1 MSASFVEFIKVGDS
15 FLETTISLLFL
26 GAVLSYLGGALFRER
41 ERLIS
46 GVIAFLAL
54 LGSLIC
60 FSFLFIGLGASQRI
74 LLFGVLPWQI
84 DLLGWIVGEVGLL
97 LGTIVA
103 LYSLIYMEEDTGTSK
118 YFPLLILMVF
128 SVMGLAFAYDLF
140 NLYLFFELLSITSFS
155 LVAFRKEKWEPVEAG
170 IKFMVMSVTGSAL
183 ILLGIALVYAQF
195 GNLDLNYLF
204 TASGG
209 SSIWLPITLFL
220 IGFGIKAAMFP
231 LHTWLPDAHPEAP
244 SGISAMLSGII
255 IQAGLFAM
263 LRIMLSLGASLNWGQ
278 ILIWFALLT
287 MTAGNIMALT
297 QRQLKRMLAY
307 SSIAQMGY
315 ILLGIGMG
323 ATYGVASGFTGGV
336 FHIVTHAFMKGLAF
350 LCAGALIFRLNS
362 GFLEDMRGAGWRM
375 PVTAFTFSVAALSL
389 AGVPPFSGFM
399 SKLLIYQSGIQSG
412 TALGWTGSILAI
424 LNSVLSLGYYLPA
437 IGTLYSKERAKGVS
451 AIKEVPWAMSAALV
465 ILCLITIYL
474 GIQPDPVRSWV
485 AQAFALLKGGF

>member
-1 MSASFVEFIKVGDS
+1 MSAS
-15 FLETTISLLFL
+15 FLETTISLLVL
-26 GAVLSYLGGALFRER
+26 GAVASYLGGVLFRHR

-54 LGSLIC
+54 LGSLIS
-60 FSFLFIGLGASQRI
+60 FSLLFRMTGASEKV
-74 LLFGVLPWQI
+74 LLFGVLSWQI
-84 DLLGWIVGEVGLL
+84 DLLGWIVAEVSLV
-97 LGTIVA
+97 LGTVVA
-103 LYSLIYMEEDTGTSK
+103 LYSIIYMEEDTGTSK
-118 YFPLLILMVF
+118 FFPLLLLMVL

-140 NLYLFFELLSITSFS
+140 NLYLFFELLSITSFA
-155 LVAFRKEKWEPVEAG
+155 LVAFRKDKWEPVEAG
-170 IKFMVMSVTGSAL
+170 IKFMVMSVTGSAF
-183 ILLGIALVYAQF
+183 ILLGISLVYAQF

-209 SSIWLPITLFL
+209 ASIWLPITLFL

-255 IQAGLFAM
+255 IQTGLFTM
-263 LRIMLSLGASLNWGQ
+263 LRIMLSLGASLPWGE

-297 QRQLKRMLAY
+297 QKQLKRMLAY

-336 FHIVTHAFMKGLAF
+336 FHIITHAFMKGLAF
-350 LCAGALIFRLNS
+350 LCAGALIFRLSS
-362 GFLEDMRGAGWRM
+362 GYLEDMRGAGWKM
-375 PVTAFTFSVAALSL
+375 PVTALTFSVAALSL

-412 TALGWTGSILAI
+412 TALGWAGSLVAI
-424 LNSVLSLGYYLPA
+424 FNSVLSLGYYLPA
-437 IGTLYSKERAKGVS
+437 IGVLYSKEKAEKVP
-451 AIKEVPWAMSAALV
+451 AIKEVPWAMTAALV
-465 ILCLITIYL
+465 ILCLLTIYL
-474 GIQPDPVRSWV
+474 GVQPDPVRSWV
-485 AQAFALLKGGF
+485 AQAFSLLKGGF

>member
-1 MSASFVEFIKVGDS
+1 VSTS
-15 FLETTISLLFL
+15 FLETTISLLVL
-26 GAVLSYLGGALFRER
+26 GAIMSYLGGALFRHR

-46 GVIAFLAL
+46 GIIAFFAL
-54 LGSLIC
+54 LGSLIS
-60 FSFLFIGLGASQRI
+60 FSLLLSHTGPSERL
-74 LLFGVLPWQI
+74 LLFGVLPWQV
-84 DLLGWIVGEVGLL
+84 DLLGWIVGEVGLV

-103 LYSLIYMEEDTGTSK
+103 FYSIVYMEEDTGTSK
-118 YFPLLILMVF
+118 FFPLLLLMVL
-128 SVMGLAFAYDLF
+128 SVIGLAFAYDLF
-140 NLYLFFELLSITSFS
+140 NLYLFFELLSVTSFV
-155 LVAFRKEKWEPVEAG
+155 LVAFRKARWEPVEAG
-170 IKFMVMSVTGSAL
+170 IKFMVMSATGSAL
-183 ILLGIALVYAQF
+183 ILLGISLVYAQF
-195 GNLDLNYLF
+195 GNLDLIYLF

-209 SSIWLPITLFL
+209 ASIWLPITLFI

-263 LRIMLSLGASLNWGQ
+263 LRILLSLGASLNWGE
-278 ILIWFALLT
+278 IIIWFALLT
-287 MTAGNIMALT
+287 MTAGNLMALT
-297 QRQLKRMLAY
+297 QKQLKRMLAY

-350 LCAGALIFRLNS
+350 LCAGALIFRLSS
-362 GFLEDMRGAGWRM
+362 GNLEDMRGAGWRM
-375 PVTAFTFSVAALSL
+375 PITAFTFSVAALSL

-412 TALGWTGSILAI
+412 TVLGWVGAFLAI
-424 LNSVLSLGYYLPA
+424 ANSVLSLGYYLPA
-437 IGTLYSKERAKGVS
+437 IGVLYSKEKAREVS
-451 AIKEVPWAMSAALV
+451 RVREVPWAMAAALI

-474 GIQPDPVRSWV
+474 GVQPDPVRSWV
-485 AQAFALLKGGF
+485 AQAFSFLEGGF

>member
-1 MSASFVEFIKVGDS
+1 MSTP
-15 FLETTISLLFL
+15 FLETTISLLVL
-26 GAVLSYLGGALFRER
+26 GAIMSYLGGALFRHR

-46 GVIAFLAL
+46 GIIAFFAL
-54 LGSLIC
+54 LGSLVS
-60 FSFLFIGLGASQRI
+60 FSLLLSHTGPSERL
-74 LLFGVLPWQI
+74 LLFGVLPWQV
-84 DLLGWIVGEVGLL
+84 DLLGWIVGEVGLV

-103 LYSLIYMEEDTGTSK
+103 FYSIVYMEEDTGTSK
-118 YFPLLILMVF
+118 FFPLLLLMVL
-128 SVMGLAFAYDLF
+128 SVIGLAFAYDLF
-140 NLYLFFELLSITSFS
+140 NLYLFFELLSVTSFV
-155 LVAFRKEKWEPVEAG
+155 LVAFRKARWEPVEAG
-170 IKFMVMSVTGSAL
+170 IKFMVMSATGSAL
-183 ILLGIALVYAQF
+183 ILLGISLVYAQF

-209 SSIWLPITLFL
+209 ASIWLPITLFI

-263 LRIMLSLGASLNWGQ
+263 LRILLSLGASLNWGE
-278 ILIWFALLT
+278 IIIWFALLT
-287 MTAGNIMALT
+287 MTAGNLMALT
-297 QRQLKRMLAY
+297 QKQLKRMLAY

-350 LCAGALIFRLNS
+350 LCAGALIFRLSS
-362 GFLEDMRGAGWRM
+362 GNLEDMRGAGWRM
-375 PVTAFTFSVAALSL
+375 PITAFTFSVAALSL

-412 TALGWTGSILAI
+412 TVLGWVGAFLAI
-424 LNSVLSLGYYLPA
+424 ANSVLSLGYYLPA
-437 IGTLYSKERAKGVS
+437 IGVLYSKERAREVS
-451 AIKEVPWAMSAALV
+451 RVREVPWAMAAALI

-474 GIQPDPVRSWV
+474 GVQPDPVRSWV
-485 AQAFALLKGGF
+485 AQAFSLLEGGF

>member
-1 MSASFVEFIKVGDS
+1 VSTP
-15 FLETTISLLFL
+15 FLETTISLLVL
-26 GAVLSYLGGALFRER
+26 GAIMSYLGGALFRHR

-46 GVIAFLAL
+46 GIIAFFAL
-54 LGSLIC
+54 LGSLVS
-60 FSFLFIGLGASQRI
+60 FSLLLSHTGPSERL
-74 LLFGVLPWQI
+74 LLFGVLPWQV
-84 DLLGWIVGEVGLL
+84 DLLGWIVGEVGLV

-103 LYSLIYMEEDTGTSK
+103 FYSIVYMEEDTGTSK
-118 YFPLLILMVF
+118 FFPLLLLMVL
-128 SVMGLAFAYDLF
+128 SVIGLAFAYDLF
-140 NLYLFFELLSITSFS
+140 NLYLFFELLSVTSFV
-155 LVAFRKEKWEPVEAG
+155 LVAFRKARWEPVEAG
-170 IKFMVMSVTGSAL
+170 IKFMVMSATGSAL
-183 ILLGIALVYAQF
+183 ILLGISLVYAQF

-209 SSIWLPITLFL
+209 ASIWLPITLFI

-263 LRIMLSLGASLNWGQ
+263 LRILLSLGASLNWGE
-278 ILIWFALLT
+278 IIIWFALLT
-287 MTAGNIMALT
+287 MTAGNLMALT
-297 QRQLKRMLAY
+297 QKQLKRMLAY

-350 LCAGALIFRLNS
+350 LCAGALIFRLSS
-362 GFLEDMRGAGWRM
+362 GNLEDMRGAGWRM
-375 PVTAFTFSVAALSL
+375 PITAFTFSVAALSL

-412 TALGWTGSILAI
+412 TVLGWVGAFLAI
-424 LNSVLSLGYYLPA
+424 ANSVLSLGYYLPA
-437 IGTLYSKERAKGVS
+437 IGVLYSKERAREVS
-451 AIKEVPWAMSAALV
+451 RVREVPWAMAAALI

-474 GIQPDPVRSWV
+474 GVQPDPVRSWV
-485 AQAFALLKGGF
+485 AQAFSLLEGGF